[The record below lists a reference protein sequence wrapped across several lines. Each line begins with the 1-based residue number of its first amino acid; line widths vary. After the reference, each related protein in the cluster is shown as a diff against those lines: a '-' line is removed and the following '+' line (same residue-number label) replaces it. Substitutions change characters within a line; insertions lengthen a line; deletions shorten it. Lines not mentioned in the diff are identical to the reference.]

1 MYVVAIFLF
10 SLEKC
15 LSSPL
20 LIFSV
25 GRFVHVLI
33 LKYILDIVLLSDL
46 WLADVS
52 LHSAGCL
59 FMLWLCISC
68 LELLRLS
75 GRN

>member
-15 LSSPL
+15 FSSPL

-33 LKYILDIVLLSDL
+33 LKYILDIVPLSDS

-52 LHSAGCL
+52 LHSVGCL
-59 FMLWLCISC
+59 FILWLCIFC
-68 LELLRLS
+68 LERLRSS
-75 GRN
+75 GCN